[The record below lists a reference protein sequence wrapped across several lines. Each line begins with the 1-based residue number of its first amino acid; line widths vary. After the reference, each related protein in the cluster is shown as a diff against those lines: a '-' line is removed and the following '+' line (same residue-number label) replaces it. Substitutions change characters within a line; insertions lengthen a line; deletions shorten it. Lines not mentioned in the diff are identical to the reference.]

1 MKECAKEFIEFLK
14 SRGFE
19 IRVKEEDKL
28 TIVGFISKIDEEK
41 KVFFTIVFDE
51 EDYKILIQGAK
62 FLPGGIKEERKPFVL
77 EAMNIAND
85 TGINYKYVTRD
96 DEIIIEGYYLIR
108 ILDNFNINML
118 IRIIAEMQDRIKSDY
133 EIFMKVMN

>member
-14 SRGFE
+14 SKGFE
-19 IRVKEEDKL
+19 IRVREEGKKI
-28 TIVGFISKIDEEK
+28 IVGFISVIDKEK

-62 FLPGGIKEERKPFVL
+62 FLPEIKEERRPL
-77 EAMNIAND
+77 IYEAINIAND
-85 TGINYKYVTRD
+85 TGLNYKYITME
-96 DEIIIEGYYLIR
+96 DEVLIEGYYLIR
-108 ILDNFNINML
+108 ILDNFNINM
-118 IRIIAEMQDRIKSDY
+118 INRIIIEMQDRIKSDY

>member
-1 MKECAKEFIEFLK
+1 
-14 SRGFE
+14 
-19 IRVKEEDKL
+19 
-28 TIVGFISKIDEEK
+28 
-41 KVFFTIVFDE
+41 
-51 EDYKILIQGAK
+51 
-62 FLPGGIKEERKPFVL
+62 
-77 EAMNIAND
+77 MNIAND

>member
-14 SRGFE
+14 SKGFE
-19 IRVKEEDKL
+19 IRVREEGERI
-28 TIVGFISKIDEEK
+28 IVGFISVIDKEK

-62 FLPGGIKEERKPFVL
+62 FLPEIKEERRPL
-77 EAMNIAND
+77 IYEAINIAND
-85 TGINYKYVTRD
+85 TGLNYKYITME
-96 DEIIIEGYYLIR
+96 DEVLIEGYYLIR
-108 ILDNFNINML
+108 ILDNFNINM
-118 IRIIAEMQDRIKSDY
+118 INRIIIEMQDRIKSDY

>member
-14 SRGFE
+14 SKGFE
-19 IRVKEEDKL
+19 IRVREEEERI
-28 TIVGFISKIDEEK
+28 IVGFISVIDKEK

-62 FLPGGIKEERKPFVL
+62 FLPEIKEERRPL
-77 EAMNIAND
+77 IYEAINIAND
-85 TGINYKYVTRD
+85 TGLNYKYITME
-96 DEIIIEGYYLIR
+96 DEVLIEGYYLIR
-108 ILDNFNINML
+108 ILDNFNINM
-118 IRIIAEMQDRIKSDY
+118 INRIIIEMQDRIKSDY

>member
-62 FLPGGIKEERKPFVL
+62 FLPGSIKEERKPFVL